1 MNELADANFLGT
13 KIKSQLLLKK
23 SSYGWGGTVIRN
35 KQQVFSTHACYSI
48 TFHMRPE
55 TVTQVRYDEH

>member
-13 KIKSQLLLKK
+13 KIKSHLLLKK
-23 SSYGWGGTVIRN
+23 SSCRWGGTVIRN
-35 KQQVFSTHACYSI
+35 KQQVFSAHACYSI